1 MSVRTTFLKGVRNVE
16 KKLNIRTTRRK
27 KGYQTFKFWFLLP
40 AMLIVT
46 VLEWLEIKGQ
56 NISKYFKQKKRKK
69 LERNPEYK
77 IKITNIIDGFA
88 GLAFPNKQTEEMAT
102 KRAEI
107 CAGCPHAKAFGAY
120 SVIVDNKTKSIQGMK
135 CDLCGCSLS
144 AKVRS
149 RNDSCPDGKW

>member
-1 MSVRTTFLKGVRNVE
+1 MGVRASFLKGVRNIE
-16 KKLNIRTTRRK
+16 KMFNIRTARRK

-40 AMLIVT
+40 AMLVVT
-46 VLEWLEIKGQ
+46 ILEWLEFRFNGL
-56 NISKYFKQKKRKK
+56 SKHFQRKKRKK
-69 LERNPEYK
+69 LEKNPEYK

-102 KRAEI
+102 RRAEI
-107 CAGCPHAKAFGAY
+107 CAACPHAKTFGAY
-120 SVIVDNKTKSIQGMK
+120 TAIIDNKTKSIQGMK
-135 CDLCGCSLS
+135 CDLCGCALS

>member
-1 MSVRTTFLKGVRNVE
+1 MGVRTYFLKGVRNVE
-16 KKLNIRTTRRK
+16 KILNIRKARRK

-40 AMLIVT
+40 AMLIVAA
-46 VLEWLEIKGQ
+46 LEWLEIKGQ
-56 NISKYFKQKKRKK
+56 SISKYFRRKQKKKSEK
-69 LERNPEYK
+69 NPEYK

-107 CAGCPHAKAFGAY
+107 CAGCSHAKSFGAY

-135 CDLCGCSLS
+135 CNLCGCSLS

-149 RNDSCPDGKW
+149 KNDSCPDGKW